1 MNRVGLR
8 RTLLQIVSGYSRSL
22 RSLLISVALIAATVA
37 VSAAVVFPLWYF
49 STHSR
54 RAYTIAALALFGAG
68 ILFLLVRRSRA
79 FWELPGTERSRRVRR
94 FFARL
99 LSVLAYLAGL
109 YIILGFYAVGL
120 LAAAIPLTVVYLLVL
135 GYTLY
140 VRRSRTRR

>member
-68 ILFLLVRRSRA
+68 D
-79 FWELPGTERSRRVRR
+79 
-94 FFARL
+94 
-99 LSVLAYLAGL
+99 
-109 YIILGFYAVGL
+109 
-120 LAAAIPLTVVYLLVL
+120 
-135 GYTLY
+135 
-140 VRRSRTRR
+140 